1 MLQRRVRRNDRCGAK
16 PLGSGAR
23 LGGSGIEGAHTVHP
37 EPIGGM
43 GQREALLLLTW
54 TTEGQSLRVVVP
66 PGTAVRG
73 GETIP
78 LRPNLAH
85 VVWMHAATGG
95 ALESC

>member
-1 MLQRRVRRNDRCGAK
+1 
-16 PLGSGAR
+16 
-23 LGGSGIEGAHTVHP
+23 
-37 EPIGGM
+37 
-43 GQREALLLLTW
+43 
-54 TTEGQSLRVVVP
+54 VVVP